1 MIIMLF
7 WEIFFFLSI
16 FIFVEIYLK
25 IGLDSRLDFMRIVVV
40 DDLIIWVKFLE
51 YVFIYLIF
59 RKE

>member
-16 FIFVEIYLK
+16 FIFEEIYLK

>member
-1 MIIMLF
+1 MLF

-16 FIFVEIYLK
+16 FIFEEIYLK

>member
-7 WEIFFFLSI
+7 WEIFFFLLI
-16 FIFVEIYLK
+16 FIFEEIYLK

-59 RKE
+59 